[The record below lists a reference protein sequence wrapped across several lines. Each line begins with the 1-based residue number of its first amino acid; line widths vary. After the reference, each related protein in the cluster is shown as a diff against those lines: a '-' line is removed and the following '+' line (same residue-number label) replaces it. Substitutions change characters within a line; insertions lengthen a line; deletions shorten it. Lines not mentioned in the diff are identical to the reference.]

1 MRRDSNILTVDDG
14 FQLRCRIEGHPQLLD
29 SCAESHGSHSTTFII
44 YFTLYL
50 VYKVSILSYINLR

>member
-1 MRRDSNILTVDDG
+1 LTVDDG